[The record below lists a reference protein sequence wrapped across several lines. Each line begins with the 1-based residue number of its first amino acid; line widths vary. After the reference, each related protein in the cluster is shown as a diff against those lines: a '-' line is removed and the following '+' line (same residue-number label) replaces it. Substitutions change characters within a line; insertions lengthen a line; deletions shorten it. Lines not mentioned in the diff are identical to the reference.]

1 MKINYTINADNI
13 ITGYTIIPFNEDLPT
28 LELTEEEVSKIK
40 CGYTKLTDD
49 RKLIYNIEDYQNTI
63 NARQELQKIQKWFV
77 DNDWKVNKIVIGE
90 WATTDERWL
99 GYLKERAIKRARQD
113 ELNEFLAKKRP

>member
-28 LELTEEEVSKIK
+28 LELTEEEIAKIK
-40 CGYTKLTDD
+40 CGYTKLTNDH
-49 RKLIYNIEDYQNTI
+49 KLIYNIDTYQATI
-63 NARQELQKIQKWFV
+63 SAKKELSEIKKWFS

-90 WATTDERWL
+90 
-99 GYLKERAIKRARQD
+99 
-113 ELNEFLAKKRP
+113 